1 MLSRFHMV
9 PERNG
14 RTDGQTD
21 RQTDRFAISY
31 HIINI
36 FVKRHK
42 QSYRGA
48 DKKPTSMHRPV
59 CIDLERYVRTLY
71 WTDLYK

>member
-1 MLSRFHMV
+1 MVKKNYEDMLSRFNMV

-14 RTDGQTD
+14 RTDGRTD
-21 RQTDRFAISY
+21 RQTDLLY

-48 DKKPTSMHRPV
+48 DKKQLV
-59 CIDLERYVRTLY
+59 C
-71 WTDLYK
+71 TDLCA